1 MSALSRILFGWALA
15 FGVTAAP
22 VAMGDSHETTITAHG
37 ISSFGDLKYPAD
49 FTHFD
54 YANLNAPQGGTMSFR
69 GTLASTTFDSLNYFI
84 LKGEPAQQLERIYDT
99 LLARAYD
106 EPDAYYGLLA
116 ETITYPEDRSW
127 VDFTLRDG
135 AVFSDGHPVTAEDV
149 VFTFERVKADG
160 MPRFQLLFK
169 DVATVTALSHRNVR
183 FDFADGAATRDMI
196 SRVGEFP
203 IAPAHFYDTVD
214 FTESS
219 LEPPLGS
226 GPYVV
231 SDVKPGQQV
240 TYCKNPDYWGAD
252 LPVNR
257 GKDNFDCIRLE
268 YFSDRTAAFEALKSG
283 AYLFHEEFSSAS
295 WGTAYD
301 FPALDNDWVIREE
314 IEDGRPSGAQGFWF
328 NMRRPQFQ
336 DRRVREAIGLM
347 FNFEFSNQTLFYGYY
362 NRTDSFWENSEI
374 EAQGLPEGDELAF
387 LEQFRNGLPDTVF
400 TEPAYTPPVNGTTN
414 LDRRA
419 ARSAGALLDA
429 AGWTA
434 DDGGDGLRRNAEGE
448 TLKAEFLLAS
458 PAFERIVIP
467 YIENLRTVGIDARY
481 ELIDFAQYEQR
492 QETFDYDIIVGRL
505 VFSLSP
511 SVELR
516 SAYGSQSADQP
527 GTFNFTGIA
536 DPVIDDIIEAVI
548 AAPDRDTLNTRISA
562 LDRVMRDRMIWTP
575 QWSKGTHWIA
585 YWDVFGRPD
594 IKPTFDRGTDWWW
607 WEEDKYQALQD
618 AGALR

>member
-1 MSALSRILFGWALA
+1 MIHLARALSAT
-15 FGVTAAP
+15 V
-22 VAMGDSHETTITAHG
+22 VAVAVYASAYADSHENTITAHG

-54 YANLNAPQGGTMSFR
+54 YANPNAPQGGTMSFR

-99 LLARAYD
+99 LLARAFD
-106 EPDAYYGLLA
+106 EPDAYYGQLA
-116 ETITYPEDRSW
+116 ETLTYPEDRSW
-127 VDFTLRDG
+127 VIFNLRDE
-135 AVFSDGHPVTAEDV
+135 AVFSDGHPLTAEDV

-160 MPRFQLLFK
+160 MPRFQLLFR
-169 DVATVTALSHRNVR
+169 DVESVTALSDHEVR
-183 FDFADGAATRDMI
+183 FDFAEGAATRDLI
-196 SRVGEFP
+196 SRVGTFP
-203 IAPAHFYDTVD
+203 IAPEHFYDTVD

-231 SDVKPGQQV
+231 SDVNAGQSI
-240 TYCKNPDYWGAD
+240 TYCQNPDYWGAD

-257 GKDNFDCIRLE
+257 GKDNFECIRLE
-268 YFSDRTAAFEALKSG
+268 YFADRTAAFEALKSG

-295 WGTAYD
+295 WGTNYD
-301 FPALDNDWVIREE
+301 FPALNNGYVIREE
-314 IEDGRPSGAQGFWF
+314 IEDGRPSGAQGFWY

-347 FNFEFSNQTLFYGYY
+347 FNFEFSNQTLFYGFYG
-362 NRTDSFWENSEI
+362 RTDSFWENSDL
-374 EAQGLPEGDELAF
+374 EATGMPEGDELAF
-387 LEQFRNGLPDTVF
+387 LAAFRDRLPETVF
-400 TEPAYTPPVNGTTN
+400 TEPAYTPPVNGTDN

-419 ARSAGALLDA
+419 ARAAGRLLDD
-429 AGWTA
+429 AGWIA
-434 DDGGDGLRRNAEGE
+434 PEDGDGLRRNAEGE

-467 YIENLRTVGIDARY
+467 YIENLRTVGVDASY

-492 QETFDYDIIVGRL
+492 QETFDYDVIVGRL

-516 SAYGSQSADQP
+516 SAYGSESANAP

-536 DPVIDDIIEAVI
+536 DPVIDEIIEAI
-548 AAPDRDTLNTRISA
+548 IGAEDRDTLNTRIA
-562 LDRVMRDRMIWTP
+562 AFDRVLRDRMIWTP

-594 IKPTFDRGTDWWW
+594 VKPDFDRGTDWWW
-607 WEEDKYQALQD
+607 WEEDKYQALVE